1 MTVTM
6 PLLEQHTAYALTLQE
21 RGGLVWGHRFPD
33 GEAVELDQSEQAG
46 CDSAWL
52 HLNLADGRARSWLQA
67 HARLPAQAIAL
78 LVEPHP
84 RVGCIPTEGGL
95 SAVFVDL
102 HHDFDGD
109 PESFGEIRFYLDEKR
124 IISAR
129 RRPLKSAD
137 VVHRAMAQGEAV
149 GSPGAWLDAFLR
161 ALSRSFADAVR
172 DLLEQVDALEDDV
185 VSGKSTQEQR
195 AQLGHL
201 RRLCVRFRRHVHGDR
216 QAVQRIVA
224 MAFPQSDKG
233 SQRTSLETLEGVA
246 QDLDLLHERVR
257 LLQEEVARALAEATN
272 RNLYVLSV
280 MTTALLPPTLVTG
293 IWGMNVGGLPW
304 ADDPSGFH
312 WAASAIVLSL
322 VLPLLL
328 LRGSRVL

>member
-1 MTVTM
+1 M
-6 PLLEQHTAYALTLQE
+6 PVLDQHTAFALTLQE
-21 RGGLVWGHRFPD
+21 RGGLVWGHRLPH
-33 GEAVELDQSEQAG
+33 GAALGLDDAEQARDG
-46 CDSAWL
+46 PVWL

-67 HARLPAQAIAL
+67 HAGLPAQAVSL
-78 LVEPHP
+78 FLEPHP
-84 RVGCIPTEGGL
+84 RVGCTPTENGL
-95 SAVFVDL
+95 SAVLVDMY
-102 HHDFDGD
+102 HDFDGD
-109 PESFGEIRFYLDEKR
+109 PESFGEIRFYMDENR

-129 RRPLKSAD
+129 RRPLMSAD
-137 VVHRAMAQGEAV
+137 VVHRALSHGQAV
-149 GSPGAWLDAFLR
+149 SGTGAWLDAFLT
-161 ALSRSFADAVR
+161 ALARSFADAVR

-201 RRLCVRFRRHVHGDR
+201 RRLCVRFRRHVNGDR
-216 QAVQRIVA
+216 QAVQRLVA
-224 MAFPQSDKG
+224 MAVPKSDHR
-233 SQRTSLETLEGVA
+233 SQRASLETLDGVA

-257 LLQEEVARALAEATN
+257 LLQEEVARTLAEATN

-304 ADDPSGFH
+304 GDDPHGFK
-312 WAASAIVLSL
+312 WAATAIVLSL